1 MDDISHISSRKQED
15 FEVEWY
21 SGTELYTYPMRIKV
35 DGRWEDVFHCERMI
49 HEDVSSRER
58 KLVFRCHI
66 GDNRIVEVVR
76 KISEKPGNL

>member
-1 MDDISHISSRKQED
+1 MDDISHISSEKQED
-15 FEVEWY
+15 IEVEWY
-21 SGTELYTYPMRIKV
+21 SGTELYTYPKRIKV

-66 GDNRIVEVVR
+66 GDNRIITVVA
-76 KISEKPGNL
+76 E